1 MADRTN
7 RTAEPEGRRA
17 ISVPLAAYRYDM
29 TKNTMRKIL
38 KEAGVLIEKGK
49 VHRVLWDDLLR
60 IMEGEIASPA
70 ISQPQPAPVDIS
82 DVDRA
87 AFTRASQG
95 RGDA

>member
-1 MADRTN
+1 MSDRTN
-7 RTAEPEGRRA
+7 RTAEPDGRRA

-60 IMEGEIASPA
+60 VMEGEIASPPIA
-70 ISQPQPAPVDIS
+70 QSQPPPVAVS

-87 AFTRASQG
+87 AFTRASLR
-95 RGDA
+95 RGNT

>member
-1 MADRTN
+1 M
-7 RTAEPEGRRA
+7 TAEPEGRRA

-60 IMEGEIASPA
+60 IMEGEIASPT
-70 ISQPQPAPVDIS
+70 ISPPQSTPVVVS

-87 AFTRASQG
+87 VFTRASRG
-95 RGDA
+95 RGNT